1 MQLVHNDTFGPIDD
15 EFATTQHD
23 GNIAQVNL
31 FLNRFIFGQTQPD
44 SERSS
49 VSQSELTAFVR
60 SVTGFAKFVA
70 EIFQSDLLIVA
81 FHWENFFKHTF
92 DPVVLTFFR
101 IAAELQKRMVADG
114 LDLG

>member
-1 MQLVHNDTFGPIDD
+1 MQLVHHHTLCPVDD

-23 GNIAQVNL
+23 GNITQINL
-31 FLNRFIFGQTQPD
+31 FLNRLIFGQSQPD

-49 VSQSELTAFVR
+49 VGQTELATFVR
-60 SVTGFAKFVA
+60 CVARFAKFVA

-81 FHWENFFKHTF
+81 FHRENLFKHPF
-92 DPVVLTFFR
+92 DPVVLTLFR
-101 IAAELQKRMVADG
+101 IAAELQKRIVADG